1 VIDGDHPQATFVRRP
16 EQHEKAGPERRVH
29 PRLEV
34 VVPVE
39 IDVGVYGVTTAG
51 VTVNLS
57 RGGVLA
63 NVADAIEV
71 GEHCTVRFPK
81 PGSRSDSIKSGTIVR
96 AEKLGNGNLI
106 ALQFDAELPTA
117 PGLR

>member
-1 VIDGDHPQATFVRRP
+1 MADGDHPHIPFEISP
-16 EQHEKAGPERRVH
+16 EQRERAGPERRVH

-39 IDVGVYGVTTAG
+39 IDVGVYGVTTVG
-51 VTVNLS
+51 QSVNLS

-63 NVADAIEV
+63 CVADAIEV
-71 GEHCTVRFPK
+71 GERCTVRFPK
-81 PGSRSDSIKSGTIVR
+81 PGFRSDSIMSGTVVR
-96 AEKLGNGNLI
+96 AQRIDDGNLI
-106 ALQFDAELPTA
+106 ALQFDHELPTA